1 MNDKI
6 IDGMR
11 KEGKPCRNIMLCG
24 YIFAILMPLSI
35 YLMNNDKYS
44 DKDIILFAI
53 AWVMFGTIGL
63 YGWIY
68 SIKYRLEFDNEK
80 VYLKTLFRTIEL
92 NICDIKKYTCNR
104 YRQSVFYQFNLFI
117 DDRKVLINT
126 RYKDEFEKVIK
137 DYKIE
142 QIIK

>member
-1 MNDKI
+1 MNNKI

-11 KEGKPCRNIMLCG
+11 KEGKPFRNIMLFG

-44 DKDIILFAI
+44 DKDILLIFLWYFIL
-53 AWVMFGTIGL
+53 GSIGL
-63 YGWIY
+63 YGWLY
-68 SIKYRLEFDNEK
+68 ALKYRVEFDNEK

-92 NICDIKKYTCNR
+92 NICDVKKYTCNR
-104 YRQSVFYQFNLFI
+104 YRKSVFYQFNLFI
-117 DDRKVLINT
+117 NDKKILINT
-126 RYKDEFEKVIK
+126 RYKDEFEKVLN

>member
-1 MNDKI
+1 MNNKI

-11 KEGKPCRNIMLCG
+11 KEGKPFRNIMLFG
-24 YIFAILMPLSI
+24 YIFAILMPLSS

-53 AWVMFGTIGL
+53 AGFMFGTIGL
-63 YGWIY
+63 YGWLY

-80 VYLKTLFRTIEL
+80 VYLKTLFRKIEL
-92 NICDIKKYTCNR
+92 NICDIKKYTCSR
-104 YRQSVFYQFNLFI
+104 YRKSVFYQFNLFI
-117 DDRKVLINT
+117 NDRKVLINT
-126 RYKDEFEKVIK
+126 RYKDEFEKVLK

>member
-1 MNDKI
+1 MNNKI
-6 IDGMR
+6 IDGMI
-11 KEGKPCRNIMLCG
+11 KEGKPFRNIMLFG

-80 VYLKTLFRTIEL
+80 VYLKTLFITIEL

-104 YRQSVFYQFNLFI
+104 YRKSVFYQFNLFI

>member
-1 MNDKI
+1 MDIRI
-6 IDGMR
+6 IDGMK
-11 KEGKPCRNIMLCG
+11 KEGKPFRNIMLFG

-53 AWVMFGTIGL
+53 AGVMFGTIGF
-63 YGWIY
+63 YGWLY

-80 VYLKTLFRTIEL
+80 VYLKTLFRKIEL
-92 NICDIKKYTCNR
+92 NIGDIEKYACNR
-104 YRQSVFYQFNLFI
+104 YRKSVFYQFNLFI
-117 DDRKVLINT
+117 KDKKVLINT
-126 RYKDEFEKVIK
+126 RYKDEFEKVLK
-137 DYKIE
+137 DNKIE

>member
-11 KEGKPCRNIMLCG
+11 KEGKPFRNIMLFG
-24 YIFAILMPLSI
+24 YIYAMLMLLSI

-44 DKDIILFAI
+44 DKDIILLSI
-53 AWVMFGTIGL
+53 AGVMYGTIGL
-63 YGWIY
+63 YGWLY

-80 VYLKTLFRTIEL
+80 VYLKTLFRKIEL
-92 NICDIKKYTCNR
+92 NICDVKKYTCSR
-104 YRQSVFYQFNLFI
+104 YRKSVFYQFNLFI
-117 DDRKVLINT
+117 NDKKVLINT
-126 RYKDEFEKVIK
+126 RYKDEFEKVLK
-137 DYKIE
+137 EYKIE